1 MTLSWL
7 RRGLRTGILTT
18 RYPAVHETMPQGF
31 RGRPALDG
39 NRCLAGEGCSAC
51 VQVCLPAAL
60 SLAEAASD
68 DGHPS
73 RRTNELSQVT
83 LDYGRCIMCG
93 LCVSACP
100 ADALH
105 MSEEYELAVERPA
118 DLCVS
123 AVFERDGRSEDA
135 KEQRNGSYE

>member
-1 MTLSWL
+1 MILSWL

-18 RYPAVHETMPQGF
+18 RYPTVHEKMPEGF
-31 RGRPALDG
+31 RGRPTLDG

-60 SLAEAASD
+60 SLVEAASN
-68 DGHPS
+68 DGNLS
-73 RRTNELSQVT
+73 RQTHEQPRVT

-100 ADALH
+100 AGALQ
-105 MSEEYELAVERPA
+105 MSEDYELAVEQSE

-123 AVFERDGRSEDA
+123 AVFERDGRIDNRR
-135 KEQRNGSYE
+135 EQENGSYE

>member
-18 RYPAVHETMPQGF
+18 RYPAVHEKMPEEF

-60 SLAEAASD
+60 SLVEAAGD
-68 DGHPS
+68 VGHPS
-73 RRTNELSQVT
+73 WRANELPQVT

-105 MSEEYELAVERPA
+105 MSEEYELAVERPE

-123 AVFERDGRSEDA
+123 AVFERDGRIEDA